1 MKKFQYEEVFRGFQ
15 ALFVCFRA
23 CFQIISLFSERAL
36 LLFKQNFKCIHR
48 WYSLI
53 KGTLKNF
60 ANFKGKHLCWSL
72 FTSTLLHLQLFRKFL
87 RICHLKT
94 LLSQKDALSE
104 IFQNIRGGFVG
115 TQGNPINSLSE
126 TQKKDQRQIL
136 MFFFQIILKL
146 YLNGTFNPKDG
157 HNQGFVFFL
166 QNQGIFLDF
175 QKETGEASTLPPLI
189 AHLTKQYFGIFL
201 QLALIFL
208 AFE

>member
-1 MKKFQYEEVFRGFQ
+1 MTFTVRFQGCFYLSFSISCWYASQLLLILQHSEIYVTALIAKIFFSFPSSKLNQHEEVSIWRSFQ
-15 ALFVCFRA
+15 RILGAPPLQNSSCVCFRA

-87 RICHLKT
+87 RICHLTT

-115 TQGNPINSLSE
+115 T
-126 TQKKDQRQIL
+126 
-136 MFFFQIILKL
+136 
-146 YLNGTFNPKDG
+146 
-157 HNQGFVFFL
+157 
-166 QNQGIFLDF
+166 
-175 QKETGEASTLPPLI
+175 
-189 AHLTKQYFGIFL
+189 
-201 QLALIFL
+201 
-208 AFE
+208 